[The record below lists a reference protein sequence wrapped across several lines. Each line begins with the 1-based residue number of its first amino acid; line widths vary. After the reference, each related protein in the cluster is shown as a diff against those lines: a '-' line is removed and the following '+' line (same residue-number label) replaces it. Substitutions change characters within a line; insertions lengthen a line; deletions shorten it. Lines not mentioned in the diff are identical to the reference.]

1 MRLSPLSYTI
11 SHRFSLLGWLSILL
25 FSFLS
30 PLQAQKPELVL
41 PLVHRHTT
49 LDLGFSTDGKF
60 LATCSATEVK
70 LWEAKTGKLIR
81 TFGER
86 EATTN
91 SQLQFENLAFIKVA
105 VAPKG
110 DFIIGAEA
118 CQFGEG
124 VNRIGGWD
132 YVGGDEREISLQ
144 VWDSKT
150 GKLTQRI
157 GIGGCNQ
164 LIEKLSISADGTK
177 IAVILTDHFLS
188 QADKATAIFEIES
201 GTLLQYIQGQQAIF
215 AREKNMLLAKAE
227 DDLKLNLIKARN
239 IRGEVKNKH
248 IKASFSTDRPIL
260 DMVIN
265 TDGSLISALTADKIW
280 TWSKKENW
288 KASTYSIPTIH
299 ERNHSFFSPDGQHLT
314 ILDRSEP
321 STITQYRLKDG
332 SRLSHASVELDKDH
346 DIDMRVALSPD
357 QKTLVYANYPIFEN
371 FSAWEK
377 EIIPGKNITAVN
389 PELQAIKLRDAQ
401 QKFNF
406 GISNLQIPLLMALLH
421 ADSFRMNAQVHAD
434 GQVFHLKGPED
445 EGSCLFFTTSKELRC
460 SWSSFSELTSY
471 GQDRL
476 ATLEIKTGY
485 SALPTDNHLLAQIS
499 IYDLEG
505 QLVEM
510 WDSLYIPKTATKLH
524 YDSLRNQLFLQGN
537 SGLRYY
543 LDLLQKQI
551 ENPVA
556 ASKQIS
562 LDLDTA
568 QFKLSSTDGTSIH
581 LHKSGDST
589 ILAKLL
595 LYGQGEWVI
604 ATPSGLFDGSD
615 NGKKALH
622 FVNET
627 EVIPLESYEARYWV
641 PNLLQ
646 KLLSGLSPSEIRDV
660 GALNLDELY
669 PLIKAR
675 IEQDHLMIDIE
686 KRAGGLGE
694 LNLYINGSI
703 VQNDLNRQRKSHLK
717 ISLERYA
724 KHYFTKQPNFISL
737 QAFNQEG
744 WLKSPVLEL
753 PAYTPGFPIQ
763 RDHKLAHF
771 YAIIVGTSDYEG
783 NQLDLSYAG
792 KDAVSMHEAL
802 SIAGEQLFEDRM
814 DIRLFTTD
822 EIPKS
827 GLPSKVNIKKA
838 IDEITAKAEPIDLVL
853 IYFAGHGKAIEEENS
868 TPQFY
873 YLTQS
878 MRNFRQLEDPQ
889 ARNLDAISQEE
900 LTDWLSEMGAK
911 KKVMVLDACNSGQL
925 VNSMI
930 KDRAF
935 SGSQIRALD
944 RMRDRT
950 GMYILAGSAADQ
962 ESYEATP
969 FGQGLLTYSLL
980 QGMQELSIKDPNDEV
995 DVLQLLMHA
1004 ENQVP
1009 ALAKS
1014 VGVVQKPKMYNQEGL
1029 SSFPI
1034 GIVNNPGAIPVAAVK
1049 PLLIQPLL
1057 LQEGELADPLDLVT
1071 QLEEHIHKLIRRGA
1085 HYTFQNI
1092 RKSELGYS
1100 IRGTYTIKGDAM
1112 VVKGYLRK
1120 GKTKVTGANF
1130 QVTGSRSNIQE
1141 IVFQLFNEVKSFLT
1155 I

>member
-1 MRLSPLSYTI
+1 MTFHTVLLSVAIVLIVSQPV
-11 SHRFSLLGWLSILL
+11 
-25 FSFLS
+25 
-30 PLQAQKPELVL
+30 QAQSPQLLIPSIHQNAVNDLQYAGNDQYLVSSA
-41 PLVHRHTT
+41 
-49 LDLGFSTDGKF
+49 ST
-60 LATCSATEVK
+60 EIK
-70 LWEAKTGKLIR
+70 LWEAKTGRLIR
-81 TFGER
+81 TITQAQRPPVEHHTHDCKSGFEQVAVSPDGKFIISANTCSEGKER
-86 EATTN
+86 SHNRPYDEISGPTYITIWDSETGKFRKHIQISPNRVFIREITISPDGKQVAVSTATTVQIYDHLKEEFGFGVWDVTSGQLLLERPYESGKFSN
-91 SQLQFENLAFIKVA
+91 QNNYVLSTSSNTIYYINTLSQRMEVSFFLDTTVLEMAISSNGKKVFATTHTELWAWDIKSPQ
-105 VAPKG
+105 APK
-110 DFIIGAEA
+110 
-118 CQFGEG
+118 
-124 VNRIGGWD
+124 
-132 YVGGDEREISLQ
+132 
-144 VWDSKT
+144 K
-150 GKLTQRI
+150 
-157 GIGGCNQ
+157 
-164 LIEKLSISADGTK
+164 
-177 IAVILTDHFLS
+177 
-188 QADKATAIFEIES
+188 TAIPELINE
-201 GTLLQYIQGQQAIF
+201 
-215 AREKNMLLAKAE
+215 AK
-227 DDLKLNLIKARN
+227 
-239 IRGEVKNKH
+239 V
-248 IKASFSTDRPIL
+248 
-260 DMVIN
+260 
-265 TDGSLISALTADKIW
+265 
-280 TWSKKENW
+280 
-288 KASTYSIPTIH
+288 
-299 ERNHSFFSPDGQHLT
+299 FFSPDGQFLT
-314 ILDRSEP
+314 LLGVDLTQYQISDGKRILQKKAIGGQEFISLNSRYAIDNNHHMIAYTHYTNDMPYFVPEI
-321 STITQYRLKDG
+321 STIQIPPKTRRIDYGMTELSGNMFLNGLLPLLKEERAQAKILANGKLLYIEG
-332 SRLSHASVELDKDH
+332 SNGAIVLYLTMAKKKISSGKDELDFA
-346 DIDMRVALSPD
+346 IL
-357 QKTLVYANYPIFEN
+357 ANDSI
-371 FSAWEK
+371 
-377 EIIPGKNITAVN
+377 AVN
-389 PELQAIKLRDAQ
+389 FEGEIRVYDPQGTLAVKI
-401 QKFNF
+401 
-406 GISNLQIPLLMALLH
+406 
-421 ADSFRMNAQVHAD
+421 
-434 GQVFHLKGPED
+434 GPNI
-445 EGSCLFFTTSKELRC
+445 LPKEL
-460 SWSSFSELTSY
+460 FS
-471 GQDRL
+471 
-476 ATLEIKTGY
+476 I
-485 SALPTDNHLLAQIS
+485 
-499 IYDLEG
+499 
-505 QLVEM
+505 
-510 WDSLYIPKTATKLH
+510 H
-524 YDSLRNQLFLQGN
+524 YDPLTQKLFLQTETQQRFYIDLKSASL
-537 SGLRYY
+537 SGPIHSKPPLREEYQE
-543 LDLLQKQI
+543 DARFKVTS
-551 ENPVA
+551 NDGH
-556 ASKQIS
+556 SIS
-562 LDLDTA
+562 LIQTNDQTELV
-568 QFKLSSTDGTSIH
+568 KLIVF
-581 LHKSGDST
+581 
-589 ILAKLL
+589 
-595 LYGQGEWVI
+595 GEDNWIVT
-604 ATPSGLFDGSD
+604 TPSGLFDGSEKGI
-615 NGKKALH
+615 NKLY
-622 FVNET
+622 FVNGLEI
-627 EVIPLESYEARYWV
+627 IPLESYEARYWV

-783 NQLDLSYAG
+783 NQLDLRYAG
-792 KDAVSMHEAL
+792 KYAVSMHEAL

-838 IDEITAKAEPIDLVL
+838 IDEITTKAEPIDLVL

-935 SGSQIRALD
+935 SDSQIRALD

-1034 GIVNNPGAIPVAAVK
+1034 GIVNDPGAIPVAAVK

-1141 IVFQLFNEVKSFLT
+1141 IIFQLFNEVKSFLT
-1155 I
+1155 N